1 MAQVSAM
8 DGWRCECEH
17 LSPDD
22 IWAPPLKDTAF
33 SKPPACMK
41 VSTYIFDIRRNY
53 ASKAPACMRVK
64 LPLAQSA
71 NTENIWCTRDA

>member
-1 MAQVSAM
+1 
-8 DGWRCECEH
+8 
-17 LSPDD
+17 
-22 IWAPPLKDTAF
+22 
-33 SKPPACMK
+33 MK